1 MVTITWACFF
11 RFDPAAYCEFYR
23 LVENLVLLPTLFQK
37 SVVSFVSLPVNI
49 CSVVVRFLCSVLTLR
64 VKLFGFYVILNTFTL
79 SRNSTVKWTDTN
91 KGVTLTSVSVRLK
104 LTERSYLSCV
114 V

>member
-1 MVTITWACFF
+1 MGLFF

-49 CSVVVRFLCSVLTLR
+49 CSVVVRFLCCV
-64 VKLFGFYVILNTFTL
+64 
-79 SRNSTVKWTDTN
+79 NSQSKIFMFM
-91 KGVTLTSVSVRLK
+91 
-104 LTERSYLSCV
+104 
-114 V
+114 

>member
-1 MVTITWACFF
+1 MGLFF

-64 VKLFGFYVILNTFTL
+64 VKFLCLCDFYVILNTFTL
-79 SRNSTVKWTDTN
+79 SRNSTVKWTDTK